1 MLAEFREA
9 AASIVRG
16 GTPKIDQRLVHFV
29 QNVLDLDTALEM
41 GFTVTMGD
49 VTVLEFRAL
58 AILRE
63 ERALAAQAKQQIAE
77 HSAKARQLAAN
88 TF

>member
-9 AASIVRG
+9 AASLVRG
-16 GTPKIDQRLVHFV
+16 GNPEIDQRLVHFV

-41 GFTVTMGD
+41 GFTVTMAD
-49 VTVLEFRAL
+49 VSLLEFRAL

-63 ERALAAQAKQQIAE
+63 ERALAAQSKQQMAE
-77 HSAKARQLAAN
+77 HSAKARQLAAS